1 MKMGSPSEFSPKSH
15 RLRDFLPSVKPSCL
29 SLILVLVC
37 AMNVMRNESASDRLL
52 ALEKQV
58 KILSSSKS
66 CDETGSPSNHDKTSE
81 NLITDPA
88 TLARKTA
95 KYLEKKPYFPKG
107 KNHSMMMN
115 LDFSRTATYVSL
127 AVFTCCRNE

>member
-1 MKMGSPSEFSPKSH
+1 MESASKSFPKSH
-15 RLRDFLPSVKPSCL
+15 RVRDFLPSVKPSCL

-37 AMNVMRNESASDRLL
+37 AMNFIRNESTNDRLL

-66 CDETGSPSNHDKTSE
+66 CDVTGSPSNHDKTSE
-81 NLITDPA
+81 NLIKDSA
-88 TLARKTA
+88 TLARKNA
-95 KYLEKKPYFPKG
+95 KSSERNPYFPKG

-115 LDFSRTATYVSL
+115 LDCPRTASYV
-127 AVFTCCRNE
+127 FH